1 MKVAFSN
8 RSVRQYGK
16 LSAVVQARFDKQ
28 LGFLLSN
35 LRHPSLRANKYDE
48 AANIWQARVND
59 NYRFYFQIHG
69 DTHAYQPVV
78 KFFVVEMRGTGIVRV
93 AL

>member
-28 LGFLLSN
+28 LGL
-35 LRHPSLRANKYDE
+35 
-48 AANIWQARVND
+48 ARE
-59 NYRFYFQIHG
+59 
-69 DTHAYQPVV
+69 YQRN
-78 KFFVVEMRGTGIVRV
+78 EESG
-93 AL
+93 

>member
-1 MKVAFSN
+1 MKFAFSN

-35 LRHPSLRANKYDE
+35 LQHPSLRAKKYDE
-48 AANIWQARVND
+48 AENVWQAPRQRPLPLLFPD
-59 NYRFYFQIHG
+59 PRRYLS
-69 DTHAYQPVV
+69 DS
-78 KFFVVEMRGTGIVRV
+78 
-93 AL
+93 

>member
-8 RSVRQYGK
+8 RSVRQYEK
-16 LSAVVQARFDKQ
+16 LPSAVQARFDKQ

-35 LRHPSLRANKYDE
+35 LKYPSLRAKKYDE

-59 NYRFYFQIHG
+59 QYRFYF
-69 DTHAYQPVV
+69 
-78 KFFVVEMRGTGIVRV
+78 
-93 AL
+93 